1 MKEGRGNTGAGIKT
15 EERNRG
21 ELQRIPKGGWEKKEV
36 RAKQKRR
43 GKKSYSTGFFQA
55 VSHPSTNPALAA

>member
-36 RAKQKRR
+36 RAKKEKE
-43 GKKSYSTGFFQA
+43 GEKKLQHWVFPGGL
-55 VSHPSTNPALAA
+55 PSKY